1 MGGVR
6 KSPKNDWRNKGMVQN
21 KTTNWHCNILGN
33 SSQWKNS
40 GKGCF
45 INPDRAGGMSENS
58 GQGRPVAKW
67 WS

>member
-1 MGGVR
+1 
-6 KSPKNDWRNKGMVQN
+6 MVQN